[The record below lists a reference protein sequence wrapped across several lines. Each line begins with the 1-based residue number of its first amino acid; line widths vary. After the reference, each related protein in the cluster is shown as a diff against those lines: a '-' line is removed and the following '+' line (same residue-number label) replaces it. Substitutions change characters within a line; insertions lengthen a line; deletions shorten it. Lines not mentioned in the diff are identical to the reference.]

1 MKAPAF
7 WYRQKSVWALLLKPI
22 SFVYAWSVAR
32 RFQKTTPYQSDVP
45 VVCVGNLT
53 VGGSGKTP
61 VCLTIGEFLKQRG
74 IRFFYLNHGYKAK
87 EKNVLVNLE
96 KQTALDIGDE
106 AVLLALNAPT
116 VVDNKRARGAQKAV
130 KNGAQAIIM
139 DDGFQ
144 NPSLVK
150 SFSFVVV
157 DGQKGFGNGLV
168 LPAGPLREPVATGLK
183 RADAIVIAGEDTWGV
198 DFYLK
203 RHQIDLPVLTGRFL
217 LNPEIVKALRGRDVF
232 AFAGIG
238 MPEKFFAALQNE
250 GINVKGT
257 QSFPDHYFYTNFD
270 MDEVMRKAGSL
281 PVLTTTKDAVK
292 LSAQMR
298 KKVIVMDG
306 CFVFDRPAQLEQV
319 LKGIFE

>member
-1 MKAPAF
+1 MKAPDF
-7 WYRQKSVWALLLKPI
+7 WYRQKSVWASVLKPI
-22 SFVYAWSVAR
+22 SFIYAFFGAR
-32 RFQKTTPYQSDVP
+32 RFQKVAPYQSDVP
-45 VVCVGNLT
+45 VICVGNLT
-53 VGGSGKTP
+53 VGGTGKSP
-61 VCLTIGEFLKQRG
+61 VCVSIGEFLKQKG

-96 KQTALDIGDE
+96 KQSALDIGDE

-130 KNGAQAIIM
+130 KNGAKAIIM

-157 DGQKGFGNGLV
+157 DGQKGFGNTLV
-168 LPAGPLREPVATGLK
+168 LPAGPLREPVLTGLK
-183 RADAIVIAGEDTWGV
+183 RADAVVIAGEDKWGV

-203 RHQIDLPVLTGRFL
+203 RHQIDLPVLTGRFM
-217 LNPEIVKALRGRDVF
+217 LNPEMVKALRGRDVF

-250 GINVKGT
+250 GINVKGM

-270 MDEVMRKAGSL
+270 LDEIVRKAGAL
-281 PVLTTTKDAVK
+281 PILTTTKDAVK
-292 LSAQMR
+292 LSAPMR

-306 CFVFDRPAQLEQV
+306 RFVFDEPAQLEQI

>member
-1 MKAPAF
+1 MKAPDF
-7 WYRQKSVWALLLKPI
+7 WYRQKSVWASVLKPI
-22 SFVYAWSVAR
+22 GFIYAFCGAR
-32 RFQKTTPYQSDVP
+32 RFQKVAPYQSDVP
-45 VVCVGNLT
+45 VICVGNLT
-53 VGGSGKTP
+53 VGGTGKTP
-61 VCLTIGEFLKQRG
+61 VCLSIGEFLKQKG
-74 IRFFYLNHGYKAK
+74 IHFFYLNHGYKAK

-96 KQTALDIGDE
+96 KQSALDIGDE

-130 KNGAQAIIM
+130 KNGAKAIIM

-157 DGQKGFGNGLV
+157 DGQKGFGNTLV
-168 LPAGPLREPVATGLK
+168 LPAGPLREPVLTGLK
-183 RADAIVIAGEDTWGV
+183 RADAVVIAGEDKWGV

-203 RHQIDLPVLTGRFL
+203 RHQIDLPVLTGRFM
-217 LNPEIVKALRGRDVF
+217 LNPEMVKALRGRDVF

-250 GINVKGT
+250 GINVKGM

-270 MDEVMRKAGSL
+270 LDEIVRKAGTL
-281 PVLTTTKDAVK
+281 PILTTTKDAVK
-292 LSAQMR
+292 LSAPMR

-306 CFVFDRPAQLEQV
+306 RFVFDEPAQLEQI